1 MNFFFKKAIPV
12 CSKCFSMLAKG
23 VPHHCTKVQ
32 RQENLTHFVKSSSI
46 KSKSKVTSKVLK
58 DICMDTGVSHGG
70 GTLSLSTGGAPLPV
84 QVGKPKLKPKVP
96 RFTLDGLKRLQ
107 SANNLSD
114 RVTK

>member
-1 MNFFFKKAIPV
+1 
-12 CSKCFSMLAKG
+12 MLAKG

-32 RQENLTHFVKSSSI
+32 RQENLAHFVKSSSI
-46 KSKSKVTSKVLK
+46 KSKSKVTSHMLK
-58 DICMDTGVSHGG
+58 DICVDSGVSHSGG
-70 GTLSLSTGGAPLPV
+70 SLSLTTGGAPLPV
-84 QVGKPKLKPKVP
+84 QVGKAKQKAKVP